1 MSSYASQKGRAAPVA
16 PAAIREKPLAELS
29 EADKASIE
37 ANKDFVLE
45 HMPDMLPFIRDLVAT
60 DQIDGWRNIKQ
71 TKLLD
76 EAANE

>member
-16 PAAIREKPLAELS
+16 PAATREKPLAELS

-45 HMPDMLPFIRDLVAT
+45 HMPDMRPFIRDLLAT
-60 DQIDGWRNIKQ
+60 DQIDGWRNIKSC
-71 TKLLD
+71 KLID
-76 EAANE
+76 KK